1 MPFYLWTGNYTA
13 DAMKA
18 MVKKP
23 SDREAA
29 ARQAVESV
37 GGKLHHMF
45 VSLGRKDLVLLAE
58 FPDDVGAA
66 SISLMTAAA
75 GAVANAETTRLMSM
89 ADFAKAMK
97 KAGAAGAKYKPP
109 QG

>member
-1 MPFYLWTGNYTA
+1 MAFYLWTGNYTQ

-29 ARQAVESV
+29 ARQAIEAA

-45 VSLGRKDLVLLAE
+45 IALGRKDLVLLAE
-58 FPDDVGAA
+58 FPDDVSAV

-75 GAVANAETTRLMSM
+75 GAVSNAETTRLMTM
-89 ADFAKAMK
+89 GDFTKAIK
-97 KAGAAGAKYKPP
+97 KAGATGGKYKPP
-109 QG
+109 QA